1 MRYEKKGRKKELIPH
16 LVQTS
21 IRPIYLAETSPLPLK
36 EGRKRGRKLHIVN
49 ELHYNN
55 DIDWRKR
62 KIDT

>member
-1 MRYEKKGRKKELIPH
+1 M
-16 LVQTS
+16 VQTS

-36 EGRKRGRKLHIVN
+36 EGRKRKLHIVN
-49 ELHYNN
+49 KLHYNN